1 MARIGAIL
9 ISLCLSTLLASC
21 GSSRSGIDP
30 AARAAAIEQAH
41 QEADAQ
47 LALAA
52 QALVEAQAEAETAQA
67 CRVALDVATMRFDYI
82 AVIIALANVQASFA
96 EGYWPWPEEAWLAD
110 ELRIPRQEA
119 QEALSALAEVVEK
132 AARQAQRA
140 KDAAWESAEIAR
152 ESVETIQAL
161 SETFQT
167 DELRA
172 ALEHATAA
180 AEKAREAVANAE
192 LVTVADAAEYT
203 ARLGAEL
210 DSLPSAWPPVEKAER
225 HYTRVR
231 TIAGRIAALATETDP
246 DEFPYAHAISLE
258 DFTDLPTWGF
268 PDLGGGWTVR
278 ALKTPSS
285 ERLIVYS
292 HPDHLRF
299 GWWLTAPENP
309 EHIRF
314 DTFTSGENPLPS
326 GGVVALTGTATY
338 EGPATGLYVERSSGT
353 GDAEKG
359 VFAATVTLTADF
371 DAAGTIAGAVR
382 DFTEDGFSLGA
393 WTVDLMPASLA
404 TETDTFRGAI
414 GGAADDRAWDDGTWT
429 GGFFGQT
436 VDGSPSP
443 TAVLGEFHA
452 VTGTPQVE
460 DGDTGF
466 IGLSGA
472 FGAHAK
478 NERNK

>member
-52 QALVEAQAEAETAQA
+52 QALVEAQAEAEAAQA
-67 CRVALDVATMRFDYI
+67 CRAAIDAAAVHASIGAIGVIGDFANAQAL
-82 AVIIALANVQASFA
+82 SFA
-96 EGYWPWPEEAWLAD
+96 GGYWPWPGEQRLATK
-110 ELRIPRQEA
+110 LRIPLEEA
-119 QEALSALAEVVEK
+119 KEARVALVEVVEK
-132 AARQAQRA
+132 AARQAQQ
-140 KDAAWESAEIAR
+140 AEDTAR
-152 ESVETIQAL
+152 YSSKVAMDSVKIILGLVET
-161 SETFQT
+161 FKT
-167 DELRA
+167 DELIA
-172 ALEHATAA
+172 ALRHAMAA
-180 AEKAREAVANAE
+180 AQKSREAVADAE
-192 LVTVADAAEYT
+192 LVALNVAVNAEYA

-210 DSLPSAWPPVEKAER
+210 DSLPHVGKAER

-258 DFTDLPTWGF
+258 GFTDLPTWGL

-299 GWWLTAPENP
+299 GWWLTAPDDP

-338 EGPATGLYVERSSGT
+338 EGPATGLYVERPSGA
-353 GDAEKG
+353 GNAEKG

-382 DFTEDGFSLGA
+382 DFTEDGFPLGA
-393 WTVDLMPASLA
+393 WTVDLMPASLT
-404 TETDTFRGAI
+404 TETDTFKGAI

-436 VDGSPSP
+436 VDGSP

-460 DGDTGF
+460 DADTGF
-466 IGLSGA
+466 IGLSGV